1 MMFHN
6 IHFVNLSIMAEVL
19 LSEHLFAHF
28 LPRRERYPLRL
39 ALSCGACLLFAFLFP
54 APPEPIVFVIP
65 YGTFMYA
72 VLFCVAGAGLLP
84 CYEET
89 GCSILFCAITGYTVH
104 QLASALH
111 DLMSKLPL
119 SLPSPAVYLATLG
132 VVVLACYA
140 ALSPAIKRAGAIH
153 IDNKKLLALSGFVL
167 LVDVV
172 LGLVSMVFE
181 MSGAPHAHM
190 ALFAVY
196 NGLCC
201 VFVLGLLFSLLA
213 NKRLELEVAV
223 MAQLM
228 EDEKKQY
235 QISRDNIE
243 IINLKCHDLKH
254 QIRQLRTDSARV
266 DDAALR
272 EIEDAVGIYDS
283 VARTGN
289 DALDVILTEKSLIC
303 ERAGIHLSCIAHGE
317 KIGFLSPGDVY
328 ALFGNA
334 LDNAIEAVMR
344 IDDPARR
351 NIGLNIQAQGRL
363 LSIHVENNLCGE
375 PTFENGLPQTIKEDK
390 RYHGFGMKSMQMIVE
405 RYNGCLTADVQEKI
419 FHLNIVI
426 PIP

>member
-1 MMFHN
+1 MFHN
-6 IHFVNLSIMAEVL
+6 IHLVNLSIMAEVL

-28 LPRRERYPLRL
+28 LPKREKYPLRL

-54 APPEPIVFVIP
+54 APPESTAFVIP

-72 VLFCVAGAGLLP
+72 ALFCVAGAGLLP

-89 GCSILFCAITGYTVH
+89 GWSILFCAITGYTVH
-104 QLASALH
+104 HLASALN
-111 DLMSKLPL
+111 DLVSKLPL
-119 SLPSPAVYLATLG
+119 PLPAPAVHLATLG
-132 VVVLACYA
+132 AAVFACYA
-140 ALSPAIKRAGAIH
+140 ALSPAIKRAGTIH

-172 LGLVSMVFE
+172 LGLVAMVFE
-181 MSGAPHAHM
+181 MGGAAPEYM
-190 ALFAVY
+190 ALFSFY

-223 MAQLM
+223 MAQLAV
-228 EDEKKQY
+228 EEKKQY
-235 QISRDNIE
+235 QMSRDNIE

-254 QIRQLRTDSARV
+254 QIRQLRADSARV
-266 DDAALR
+266 DDAVLR

-303 ERAGIHLSCIAHGE
+303 ERAGIHLTCIAHGE
-317 KIGFLSPGDVY
+317 KIGFISPCDVY

-334 LDNAIEAVMR
+334 LDNAIEAVVQ

-351 NIGLNIQAQGRL
+351 NVGLNIQAQGRL
-363 LSIHVENNLCGE
+363 LSIHVENDFSGDL
-375 PTFENGLPQTIKEDK
+375 TFEDGLPQTMKEDK
-390 RYHGFGMKSMQMIVE
+390 RLHGFGMKSMRMIVE
-405 RYNGCLTADVQEKI
+405 RYNGCLTADVQNKI
-419 FHLNIVI
+419 FHLNIVM